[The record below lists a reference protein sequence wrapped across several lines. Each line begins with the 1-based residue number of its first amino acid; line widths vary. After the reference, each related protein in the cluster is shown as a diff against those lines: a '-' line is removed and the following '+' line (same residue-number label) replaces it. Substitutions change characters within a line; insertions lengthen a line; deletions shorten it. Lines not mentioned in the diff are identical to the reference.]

1 MCPKVNTNL
10 EERFRDDAK
19 DMMFRVVMDANNT
32 SAHGVQDDG
41 KGYNEC

>member
-1 MCPKVNTNL
+1 MCLKVNANL

-19 DMMFRVVMDANNT
+19 DTMFQVVMDANNT
-32 SAHGVQDDG
+32 SAHGVHDDG